1 MGMLL
6 TGRQITAHE
15 ALDYGLVN
23 QVVPGAQLDS
33 AVEEW
38 VGDMLA
44 CAPLA
49 LRATKQVAR
58 RNLDYATL
66 AEAILAEYPAA
77 AAMLAS
83 ADAEEGTDCLCGEA
97 SPALAGALN
106 RSDRRSV

>member
-1 MGMLL
+1 V
-6 TGRQITAHE
+6 
-15 ALDYGLVN
+15 D
-23 QVVPGAQLDS
+23 
-33 AVEEW
+33 EW
-38 VGDMLA
+38 VGDILA

-83 ADAEEGTDCLCGEA
+83 ADAEEGPIAFAEKRPPRWQG
-97 SPALAGALN
+97 
-106 RSDRRSV
+106 R